1 MPRDLDDVLHYF
13 LPVPER
19 TDSPSQEPALR
30 SASPRGASAD
40 SVGLLA
46 PVRARESA
54 PVALP
59 ILTVPVASRDV
70 VRAAFAWNLTVELAR
85 LGARAILVAPRD
97 PAAAALWPE
106 PGRGPVGA
114 QAVYPDARDLIGLGH
129 AALDAAIAGAAEAT
143 EGGVVVVCVSPEWLV
158 RGGAVRPLLRW
169 MLLFGTPEP
178 ADLREAYALA
188 KLAYR
193 RGSDPLVGLVIHGVR
208 RMREAE
214 LAYAHVARVAARH
227 LGRAPQSYGLLADD
241 LHVYRAIAAQRPIG
255 LEHPQS
261 RAARAL
267 GDVAR
272 MLWSDAQKMT
282 LG

>member
-1 MPRDLDDVLHYF
+1 LPRDLDDVLHFF

-19 TDSPSQEPALR
+19 SDERTLGPAT
-30 SASPRGASAD
+30 
-40 SVGLLA
+40 
-46 PVRARESA
+46 

-59 ILTVPVASRDV
+59 ILTVPVATHDV

-85 LGARAILVAPRD
+85 LGARAVMIAPAD
-97 PAAAALWPE
+97 PSAAALWPE
-106 PGRGPVGA
+106 PGRGPLGA
-114 QAVYPDARDLIGLGH
+114 QVSYPAASTLVSIAH
-129 AALDAAIAGAAEAT
+129 AALDAAIANAAEAT
-143 EGGVVVVCVSPEWLV
+143 DGGIVVVCVPPEWLV
-158 RGGAVRPLLRW
+158 RGAAVRPLLRW
-169 MLLFGTPEP
+169 MLLFGTPD
-178 ADLREAYALA
+178 AGDLREAYALA

-208 RMREAE
+208 RLREAE
-214 LAYAHVARVAARH
+214 GAYAHVAGVAARH
-227 LGRAPQSYGLLADD
+227 LGRTPQSYGLLADD
-241 LHVYRAIAAQRPIG
+241 LHVYRAIAARRPIG

>member
-19 TDSPSQEPALR
+19 TD
-30 SASPRGASAD
+30 D
-40 SVGLLA
+40 A
-46 PVRARESA
+46 PLRARESSA

-85 LGARAILVAPRD
+85 LGARAILVAARD
-97 PAAAALWPE
+97 PGAAALWPE

-114 QAVYPDARDLIGLGH
+114 HVVYPEASDLISLGH
-129 AALDAAIAGAAEAT
+129 AALDAAIAGAVDAT
-143 EGGVVVVCVSPEWLV
+143 EGGVVVVCVPPEWLV
-158 RGGAVRPLLRW
+158 RGAAVRPLLRW
-169 MLLFGTPEP
+169 MLLFGTPEA
-178 ADLREAYALA
+178 ADLRESYALA

-214 LAYAHVARVAARH
+214 RAYAHVARVSARH
-227 LGRAPQSYGLLADD
+227 LGRSPQSYGLLADD

-272 MLWSDAQKMT
+272 MLWSDAQKLA

>member
-1 MPRDLDDVLHYF
+1 
-13 LPVPER
+13 
-19 TDSPSQEPALR
+19 
-30 SASPRGASAD
+30 
-40 SVGLLA
+40 
-46 PVRARESA
+46 
-54 PVALP
+54 
-59 ILTVPVASRDV
+59 
-70 VRAAFAWNLTVELAR
+70 
-85 LGARAILVAPRD
+85 
-97 PAAAALWPE
+97 
-106 PGRGPVGA
+106 
-114 QAVYPDARDLIGLGH
+114 
-129 AALDAAIAGAAEAT
+129 
-143 EGGVVVVCVSPEWLV
+143 VVVCVPPEWLV
-158 RGGAVRPLLRW
+158 RGAAVRPLLRW
-169 MLLFGTPEP
+169 MLLFGTPDA

-214 LAYAHVARVAARH
+214 HAYAHVAQVSARH
-227 LGRAPQSYGLLADD
+227 LGRSPQSYGLLADD

>member
-1 MPRDLDDVLHYF
+1 MPRDLDDVLHFF

-19 TDSPSQEPALR
+19 SEEIA
-30 SASPRGASAD
+30 RGRDAI
-40 SVGLLA
+40 
-46 PVRARESA
+46 PTH
-54 PVALP
+54 VALP
-59 ILTVPVASRDV
+59 ILTVPVAARDV
-70 VRAAFAWNLTVELAR
+70 VRAAFTWNLTVELAR
-85 LGARAILVAPRD
+85 LGARAVMLAPHD

-106 PGRGPVGA
+106 PGRGPLGA
-114 QAVYPDARDLIGLGH
+114 QVAYPEARDLVSLGH
-129 AALDAAIAGAAEAT
+129 AALDAAIAGAADASD
-143 EGGVVVVCVSPEWLV
+143 GGVVVVCAPPEWLM
-158 RGGAVRPLLRW
+158 RGAAVRPLLRW
-169 MLLFGTPEP
+169 LLLFGTPD
-178 ADLREAYALA
+178 ASDLREAYALA

-208 RMREAE
+208 RLREAE
-214 LAYAHVARVAARH
+214 RAFAHVAGVSARH
-227 LGRAPQSYGLLADD
+227 LGRSPQSYGLLADD
-241 LHVYRAIAAQRPIG
+241 LHVYRAIAARRPIG

>member
-1 MPRDLDDVLHYF
+1 LPRDLDDVLHFF
-13 LPVPER
+13 LPVTER
-19 TDSPSQEPALR
+19 SD
-30 SASPRGASAD
+30 GF
-40 SVGLLA
+40 
-46 PVRARESA
+46 ARDRELG

-59 ILTVPVASRDV
+59 ILTVPVAARDV

-85 LGARAILVAPRD
+85 LGARAMLVAPHE

-106 PGRGPVGA
+106 PGRGPLGSHVS
-114 QAVYPDARDLIGLGH
+114 YPATRDLVGLGH
-129 AALDAAIAGAAEAT
+129 AALDVAIAGAADAT
-143 EGGVVVVCVSPEWLV
+143 EGGMVVVCVPPEWLV
-158 RGGAVRPLLRW
+158 RGAAVRPLLRW
-169 MLLFGTPEP
+169 MLLFGTPELG
-178 ADLREAYALA
+178 DLREAYALA

-214 LAYAHVARVAARH
+214 RAYGHVARVSSRH
-227 LGRAPQSYGLLADD
+227 LGRSPQSYGLLADD
-241 LHVYRAIAAQRPIG
+241 LHVYRAIAARRPIG

>member
-1 MPRDLDDVLHYF
+1 VPRDLEDVLHYF
-13 LPVPER
+13 LPVAER
-19 TDSPSQEPALR
+19 SEDF
-30 SASPRGASAD
+30 
-40 SVGLLA
+40 
-46 PVRARESA
+46 ARERETGSA

-85 LGARAILVAPRD
+85 LGARSVMIAPHD
-97 PAAAALWPE
+97 PAAAPLWPE
-106 PGRGPVGA
+106 PGRGPLGA
-114 QAVYPDARDLIGLGH
+114 QVSYPAARDLLALGH
-129 AALDAAIAGAAEAT
+129 VALDTAIANAPDAT
-143 EGGVVVVCVSPEWLV
+143 EGGIVVVCVPPEWLV
-158 RGGAVRPLLRW
+158 RAAAVRPLLRW
-169 MLLFGTPEP
+169 VLVFGTPEP
-178 ADLREAYALA
+178 GDLREAYALA

-208 RMREAE
+208 RLREAE
-214 LAYAHVARVAARH
+214 QAFAHVARVAARH
-227 LGRAPQSYGLLADD
+227 LGRSPQSYGLLADD
-241 LHVYRAIAAQRPIG
+241 LHVYRAIAARRPIG

-272 MLWSDAQKMT
+272 MIWNDAQKMT